1 MHMLEKTFITI
12 IHLAEWKVIAKA
24 DVIAVPPGTV
34 GVCGQKHISYSHRSN
49 SQTTDILCRL
59 HPPQSSRSNASWKIF
74 SSAREPKPLRGSYTK
89 HPVNIRAMRAF
100 LPVLLDTDKQW
111 VCIHPCTA
119 YHHVFYFL
127 VLRGFI
133 SPLQFDIKKQSRG
146 SRRGHVCTKETS
158 HPRPSG
164 FLKLEQ
170 VWPNNPIQCT
180 SV

>member
-12 IHLAEWKVIAKA
+12 IHLAEWKMIAKA

-127 VLRGFI
+127 VLI
-133 SPLQFDIKKQSRG
+133 STQVSFHHYSLTSKNRAGDPEGVMYAPKRLPIHGPLG
-146 SRRGHVCTKETS
+146 S
-158 HPRPSG
+158 
-164 FLKLEQ
+164 
-170 VWPNNPIQCT
+170 
-180 SV
+180 